1 MEQWKVI
8 PVSFIGPIT
17 VPGVQL
23 VLDSDKNKD
32 KTVFEPG
39 SDVWLKLFCDDPTA
53 TDITLKCS
61 NGKASIQA
69 TGLPMV
75 FKEEI
80 SFMMT
85 LKATLRY
92 LPDTAVS
99 VKWIGT
105 NAGTP
110 SFDGR
115 SVTIPE
121 KAVGILECKY
131 TTLWSRVKCI
141 PTKAVSTLVCAF
153 QDGGKDCVTFGVT
166 FGVTSGVEAAGPA
179 SYELEV
185 RDYCSGDTL
194 AGVTVYFDGVNVGQ
208 TDSNGIIYLG
218 NLLPGSSHSLRMTKT
233 DYIDSDKDKLNNDLI
248 EVPT

>member
-8 PVSFIGPIT
+8 PVSFVEPVE

-23 VLDSDKNKD
+23 ILDSDKNAG

-53 TDITLKCS
+53 TDITFKCS
-61 NGKASIQA
+61 NGTASIHA
-69 TGLPMV
+69 TGLPMA

-85 LKATLRY
+85 LEATLQY

-115 SVTIPE
+115 SVTIPA

-131 TTLWSRVKCI
+131 TTLWSSVKCI

-153 QDGGKDCVTFGVT
+153 QDGGKDCVTFEVE
-166 FGVTSGVEAAGPA
+166 EAAGPG

-208 TDSNGIIYLG
+208 TDSNGVIYLG